1 MTMVAGRVVMRGGR
15 VRGVDER
22 RLRGSDR
29 TGGRCIDGRRHGR
42 GINALGGQRAMKLLL
57 VNGNTTQAV
66 TDRVVAEATRCAAP
80 GTAITGV
87 TARFGVSIV
96 STEAEEE
103 IAGHAVL
110 DALAASFAGHDAAM
124 AISFDTALLGAR
136 QIVPI
141 PVLGMTEASLLTACL
156 LGRRFGLISFGQSSR
171 SMYLDLVQRVGFAQR
186 MAGLET
192 IALTNSAAYL
202 REGGQDAAVIDASE
216 RLIVAGADA
225 VVVAGA
231 AVAGIA
237 HRLRAQLS
245 VPLLDGIACA
255 VGQTET
261 LVRLGL
267 HQRVTVAPLTGGSTA
282 TGIDRSL
289 SQLLSR

>member
-1 MTMVAGRVVMRGGR
+1 
-15 VRGVDER
+15 
-22 RLRGSDR
+22 
-29 TGGRCIDGRRHGR
+29 
-42 GINALGGQRAMKLLL
+42 MKLLL

-66 TDRVVAEATRCAAP
+66 TDRVVAEATRCASA

-103 IAGHAVL
+103 VAGHAVL
-110 DALAASFAGHDAAM
+110 DALAANFAGYDAAIL

-141 PVLGMTEASLLTACL
+141 PVIGMTEASLLTACM

-171 SMYLDLVQRVGFAQR
+171 GMYLELVQRAGLTQR
-186 MAGLET
+186 MVALET
-192 IALTNSAAYL
+192 IELANATSYL
-202 REGGQDAAVIDASE
+202 HEGGQDAAVLDAAA
-216 RLIVAGADA
+216 RLIEAGADA

-231 AVAGIA
+231 AVAGIGN
-237 HRLRAQLS
+237 RLRMQLS

-255 VGQTET
+255 VGQAET

-267 HQRVTVAPLTGGSTA
+267 RQRAAAMPLTGGSTT
-282 TGIDRSL
+282 TGIDPTL
-289 SQLLSR
+289 SRLLSR

>member
-1 MTMVAGRVVMRGGR
+1 
-15 VRGVDER
+15 
-22 RLRGSDR
+22 
-29 TGGRCIDGRRHGR
+29 
-42 GINALGGQRAMKLLL
+42 MKLLL
-57 VNGNTTQAV
+57 VNGNTTQVV

-87 TARFGVSIV
+87 TARFGVGIV
-96 STEAEEE
+96 STEAEEA

-110 DALAASFAGHDAAM
+110 DALAANFTGNDAAIL

-141 PVLGMTEASLLTACL
+141 PVVGMTEASLLTACL
-156 LGRRFGLISFGQSSR
+156 LGRRFGLISFGKSSR
-171 SMYLDLVQRVGFAQR
+171 AMYLDVVQRAGLSQR
-186 MAGLET
+186 MAACET
-192 IALTNSAAYL
+192 IDLANAATYL
-202 REGGQDAAVIDASE
+202 REGGQDVTVLDAAG
-216 RLIVAGADA
+216 RLIAAGADA

-255 VGQTET
+255 VGQAEL
-261 LVRLGL
+261 LVRLRL
-267 HQRVTVAPLTGGSTA
+267 RQRIAAMPLAGGST
-282 TGIDRSL
+282 TVGIDPALSQSL
-289 SQLLSR
+289 SR

>member
-1 MTMVAGRVVMRGGR
+1 
-15 VRGVDER
+15 
-22 RLRGSDR
+22 
-29 TGGRCIDGRRHGR
+29 
-42 GINALGGQRAMKLLL
+42 MKVLL

-66 TDRVVAEATRCAAP
+66 TDRVVAEATRCASS
-80 GTAITGV
+80 GTSVAGV

-103 IAGHAVL
+103 VARHAVL
-110 DALAASFAGHDAAM
+110 DALAASYAGHDAAIL

-141 PVLGMTEASLLTACL
+141 PVIGMTEASLLTACL

-171 SMYLDLVQRVGFAQR
+171 AMYLDLVQRAGLTQR
-186 MAGLET
+186 MVALET
-192 IALTNSAAYL
+192 IELPNSASYL
-202 REGGQDAAVIDASE
+202 REGGQDVAVISAST
-216 RLIVAGADA
+216 RLIEAGADA
-225 VVVAGA
+225 VVVTGA

-255 VGQTET
+255 VGQAET

-267 HQRVTVAPLTGGSTA
+267 RQRTAMAPLTGGSTT
-282 TGIDRSL
+282 TGIDPKL
-289 SQLLSR
+289 SRLLS

>member
-1 MTMVAGRVVMRGGR
+1 
-15 VRGVDER
+15 
-22 RLRGSDR
+22 
-29 TGGRCIDGRRHGR
+29 
-42 GINALGGQRAMKLLL
+42 MKLLL

-80 GTAITGV
+80 GTTINGV

-103 IAGHAVL
+103 IARHAVL
-110 DALAASFAGHDAAM
+110 DALAVSFAGHDAAIL

-141 PVLGMTEASLLTACL
+141 AVVGVTEASLMTACL
-156 LGRRFGLISFGQSSR
+156 LGRRFGLISFGHSSR
-171 SMYLDLVQRVGFAQR
+171 WMYLDLVQRAGLLQR
-186 MAGLET
+186 MAGFET
-192 IALTNSAAYL
+192 IELTSSATYL
-202 REGGQDAAVIDASE
+202 REGGQDAAVIEASE
-216 RLIVAGADA
+216 RLITVGADA

-237 HRLRAQLS
+237 NRLRTQLS

-255 VGQTET
+255 VGQAET

-267 HQRVTVAPLTGGSTA
+267 RPRAAIRPLTGGSA
-282 TGIDRSL
+282 TIGIDPAL
-289 SQLLSR
+289 SELLSR

>member
-1 MTMVAGRVVMRGGR
+1 
-15 VRGVDER
+15 
-22 RLRGSDR
+22 
-29 TGGRCIDGRRHGR
+29 
-42 GINALGGQRAMKLLL
+42 MKLLL

-96 STEAEEE
+96 STEAENE

-110 DALAASFAGHDAAM
+110 DALAANVTGHDAAIL

-136 QIVPI
+136 QIVPV
-141 PVLGMTEASLLTACL
+141 PVVGMTEASLLTACL
-156 LGRRFGLISFGQSSR
+156 LGRRLGLISFGQSSR
-171 SMYLDLVQRVGFAQR
+171 WMYLDLVQGAGLSHR
-186 MAGLET
+186 MAGFET
-192 IALTNSAAYL
+192 IEPANSAAYL
-202 REGGQDAAVIDASE
+202 REGEQDAAVIEASD
-216 RLIVAGADA
+216 RLIASGADA

-237 HRLRAQLS
+237 HRLRARVS

-255 VGQTET
+255 VGQAET

-267 HQRVTVAPLTGGSTA
+267 HPRVAVPPLKGRSA
-282 TGIDRSL
+282 TIGIDPSL

>member
-1 MTMVAGRVVMRGGR
+1 
-15 VRGVDER
+15 
-22 RLRGSDR
+22 
-29 TGGRCIDGRRHGR
+29 
-42 GINALGGQRAMKLLL
+42 MKLLL

-96 STEAEEE
+96 SAEAEDA

-110 DALAASFAGHDAAM
+110 DALAAHVAAHDAAIL
-124 AISFDTALLGAR
+124 AISFDTALQGAR

-141 PVLGMTEASLLTACL
+141 PVVGMTEASLVTACL

-171 SMYLDLVQRVGFAQR
+171 RMYLDLVERAGLSQR
-186 MAGLET
+186 MVGLET
-192 IALTNSAAYL
+192 IELSNSAAYL
-202 REGGQDAAVIDASE
+202 REGGQDPAVIAASS
-216 RLIVAGADA
+216 RLVAAGADA

-237 HRLRAQLS
+237 HRLRAQVS

-255 VGQTET
+255 VGQAEM

-267 HQRVTVAPLTGGSTA
+267 HQAVATAPLTGGSA
-282 TGIDRSL
+282 TIGIDPAL
-289 SQLLSR
+289 SQRLSR

>member
-1 MTMVAGRVVMRGGR
+1 M
-15 VRGVDER
+15 
-22 RLRGSDR
+22 
-29 TGGRCIDGRRHGR
+29 
-42 GINALGGQRAMKLLL
+42 
-57 VNGNTTQAV
+57 
-66 TDRVVAEATRCAAP
+66 VAEATRCAHLAP
-80 GTAITGV
+80 RLPASPRGSAS
-87 TARFGVSIV
+87 ASSPLP

-103 IAGHAVL
+103 ITGHAVL
-110 DALAASFAGHDAAM
+110 DALASSFAGHDAAIL
-124 AISFDTALLGAR
+124 AISFDTALVGAR

-171 SMYLDLVQRVGFAQR
+171 SMYLDLVQRVGLVQR
-186 MAGLET
+186 
-192 IALTNSAAYL
+192 
-202 REGGQDAAVIDASE
+202 
-216 RLIVAGADA
+216 VAGFETMEPTDSAPICARAGRMRRLSTHRAADRRRRRCGGRG
-225 VVVAGA
+225 GA

-267 HQRVTVAPLTGGSTA
+267 HQRVAAAPLTGGSTA
-282 TGIDRSL
+282 TGIDPSL

>member
-1 MTMVAGRVVMRGGR
+1 
-15 VRGVDER
+15 
-22 RLRGSDR
+22 
-29 TGGRCIDGRRHGR
+29 
-42 GINALGGQRAMKLLL
+42 MKLLL

-66 TDRVVAEATRCAAP
+66 TGRVVAEATRCAAP
-80 GTAITGV
+80 GTTITGV

-110 DALAASFAGHDAAM
+110 DALAANYAGHDAAIL
-124 AISFDTALLGAR
+124 AISFDTALSGAR

-141 PVLGMTEASLLTACL
+141 PVVGMTEASLLMACL
-156 LGRRFGLISFGQSSR
+156 LVRRFGLISFGQSSR
-171 SMYLDLVQRVGFAQR
+171 WMYLDLVRRAGLSQR
-186 MAGLET
+186 MAGFET
-192 IALTNSAAYL
+192 IELTNSTDYL
-202 REGGQDAAVIDASE
+202 REGGQDIAVIEASH
-216 RLIVAGADA
+216 RLVAAGADA

-255 VGQTET
+255 VGQAEM

-267 HQRVTVAPLTGGSTA
+267 HQRSAIASLTGGSA
-282 TGIDRSL
+282 TIGIDAAL